1 MNIRLGFFFFFAIVR
16 SNLHKVKQIH
26 LKDTIK
32 LVHLHN
38 SHQDA
43 ENAINPKIVSYSFLV
58 NLCAYL
64 LKGNHHFSFLHRLVR
79 VAGCRINMN

>member
-1 MNIRLGFFFFFAIVR
+1 MNIRLGFFFFFFAIVR

-43 ENAINPKIVSYSFLV
+43 ENYYQPPDFLI
-58 NLCAYL
+58 L
-64 LKGNHHFSFLHRLVR
+64 LLSQSPCLSP
-79 VAGCRINMN
+79 